1 MNEDMM
7 TWAHKLSAWVVLVRQ
22 RANSPDHP
30 LYATVYMPLTQW
42 LTDNHPDDLGLKLEM
57 TND

>member
-1 MNEDMM
+1 MSDDMM
-7 TWAHKLSAWVVLVRQ
+7 TWAHKLSAWVALVRQ

-30 LYATVYMPLTQW
+30 LHTTVYMPLTQW
-42 LTDNHPDDLGLKLEM
+42 LTDNQPDDLGLKLEM

>member
-1 MNEDMM
+1 MSDDIM
-7 TWAHKLSAWVVLVRQ
+7 TWAHKLSAWVALVRQ

-42 LTDNHPDDLGLKLEM
+42 LTDNQPDDLGLKLEM